1 MRDVIRTVLFDLDGV
16 IRHFDP
22 DHVATIERRHGLD
35 AGSIEAFAF
44 SPPLIDDVTTG
55 RIRRADWIAAIGDHI
70 DDAAAADAWG
80 RQPFRADPDVLDLL
94 DELRSAGHGVAVLT
108 NGTDTVPDEVASFG
122 LLDHV
127 DAVFNSADI
136 GFVKPDVRAFRH
148 VLDAVGLDGSEVF
161 FTDDSERKLTG
172 AAELGMVTHHFT
184 GVDGLR
190 TALSAQGVL
199 SPRR

>member
-1 MRDVIRTVLFDLDGV
+1 M
-16 IRHFDP
+16 
-22 DHVATIERRHGLD
+22 
-35 AGSIEAFAF
+35 
-44 SPPLIDDVTTG
+44 
-55 RIRRADWIAAIGDHI
+55 
-70 DDAAAADAWG
+70 
-80 RQPFRADPDVLDLL
+80 
-94 DELRSAGHGVAVLT
+94 LT
-108 NGTDTVPDEVASFG
+108 NGTDAVPDEVASFG

-148 VLDAVGLDGSEVF
+148 VLDALDLDGSEVF

-172 AAELGMVTHHFT
+172 AAELGMATHHFT